1 MWLSLAIDGG
11 INIMNNAL
19 KGLQPEKV
27 FMFFEELTQI
37 PHGSHNTKQISDFCV
52 DFAKKRGLKVY
63 QDEYNNVVI
72 YRPASKG
79 YENAPGVIIQGHLD
93 MVCEKES

>member
-1 MWLSLAIDGG
+1 MWHNKMWLSLAIDGG

-37 PHGSHNTKQISDFCV
+37 P
-52 DFAKKRGLKVY
+52 
-63 QDEYNNVVI
+63 
-72 YRPASKG
+72 
-79 YENAPGVIIQGHLD
+79 
-93 MVCEKES
+93 MVHTTRNR

>member
-27 FMFFEELTQI
+27 FMF
-37 PHGSHNTKQISDFCV
+37 
-52 DFAKKRGLKVY
+52 LKSLHRY
-63 QDEYNNVVI
+63 
-72 YRPASKG
+72 
-79 YENAPGVIIQGHLD
+79 L
-93 MVCEKES
+93 MVHTTRNR

>member
-1 MWLSLAIDGG
+1 
-11 INIMNNAL
+11 MNNAL

-52 DFAKKRGLKVY
+52 DFAKKEVLKY
-63 QDEYNNVVI
+63 IRMN
-72 YRPASKG
+72 
-79 YENAPGVIIQGHLD
+79 IIMWLFIDRQARAMRMLP
-93 MVCEKES
+93 V

>member
-63 QDEYNNVVI
+63 QDEYNNALMANCDI
-72 YRPASKG
+72 YADFDDWYDNK
-79 YENAPGVIIQGHLD
+79 NAKVLCIMI
-93 MVCEKES
+93 K

>member
-72 YRPASKG
+72 YTCKCISYNDRSCHIKTSCKANK
-79 YENAPGVIIQGHLD
+79 
-93 MVCEKES
+93 M

>member
-1 MWLSLAIDGG
+1 
-11 INIMNNAL
+11 MNNAL

-52 DFAKKRGLKVY
+52 DFAKK
-63 QDEYNNVVI
+63 I
-72 YRPASKG
+72 FT
-79 YENAPGVIIQGHLD
+79 QGI
-93 MVCEKES
+93 